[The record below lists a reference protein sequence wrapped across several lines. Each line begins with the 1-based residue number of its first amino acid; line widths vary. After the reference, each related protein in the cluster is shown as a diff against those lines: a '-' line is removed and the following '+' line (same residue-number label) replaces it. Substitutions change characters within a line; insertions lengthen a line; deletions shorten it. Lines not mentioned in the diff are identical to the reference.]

1 MATRNLLNPYPPEWS
16 KTTPQR
22 RLTIAVPGPDL
33 TLIETVCP
41 MHGTASALIL
51 WTIKLLADELRHQHI
66 TEYNPEAVASFL
78 RRLASGSSTGHG
90 PVADVARTEGSVCNA
105 PQGTTSGEHT
115 PRKGRTRGKRVKAEG
130 V

>member
-16 KTTPQR
+16 KTIPQR

-78 RRLASGSSTGHG
+78 RRLASGSPAGHG
-90 PVADVARTEGSVCNA
+90 PVTDVARTESGVCDTPESTA
-105 PQGTTSGEHT
+105 SGEHT
-115 PRKGRTRGKRVKAEG
+115 PRKGRTRGKRVKA
-130 V
+130 